1 MSQVGTFESQGCY
14 GNITFD
20 GKYFKIAGSC
30 PSSVAALEYIASSPP
45 DSNGSY
51 MGSGLPFPNEEY
63 AHSNT
68 VNAGSLQTNGSFE
81 FLVLRPNV
89 YYDDSGKHLIN
100 ANVKVTLRKYDGSS
114 VSFRIDLGLS
124 SVPDRSL
131 TDIPGRYIRST
142 GR

>member
-1 MSQVGTFESQGCY
+1 MSQIGTFESQGCY
-14 GNITFD
+14 GTINFD
-20 GKYFKIAGSC
+20 GRYFKILGTC
-30 PSSVAALEYIASSPP
+30 SSAVETLSYIAAAPP

-63 AHSNT
+63 AFSSTINT
-68 VNAGSLQTNGSFE
+68 GTFKPNGSFE
-81 FLVLRPNV
+81 FLLLRPNV
-89 YYDDSGKHLIN
+89 YYDDTGKNLIN
-100 ANVKVTLRKYDGSS
+100 ANVKITLRKYDGSMS
-114 VSFRIDLGLS
+114 SFRVNLGLS